1 MSMRKLIPTS
11 RLGAGR
17 PGVGRIGTA
26 RRAAVRNQA
35 FQAGLT
41 PLPVRPDSWVLIPAL
56 LLLSTGVVMVGSAS
70 IAIAE
75 GQGVASY
82 HYLLRHLLY
91 IAMGV
96 ALALSLRVIPM
107 AFLERISRPLMALS
121 VLLLLMVFVPGLG
134 HTVNG
139 SARWIRLGLLNFQA
153 VEAVK
158 LMVII
163 YLAGYLARKAQ
174 LVQTRFFDTLK
185 PLIFAGLLSVILL
198 LQPDMGSAAV
208 ITAIVAGMVWL
219 AGAAWRHIFVLGL
232 LTLPAFGFAAMEP
245 YRLRRIVS
253 FMDPWA
259 DPFASG
265 FQLTQALI
273 AVGRG
278 ELFGVG
284 IGASIQKLFYLPEAH
299 TDFVFA
305 VLAEEFGLL
314 GVACVLLLFLV
325 LVLRSLRLSRL
336 AAEAGMPFHA
346 CMAAAFGIWL
356 GCQAF
361 INVGVNMG
369 LLPTKGLTLPFLSY
383 GGSSMLILFAMM
395 GLVLRIEL
403 ELVLRHHGHL
413 GDLGRLLA
421 GLQPCRGWNIPGH
434 VDVGSR
440 QWGLAANIRRTSQ
453 HHQEPCFFE

>member
-1 MSMRKLIPTS
+1 MKKM
-11 RLGAGR
+11 
-17 PGVGRIGTA
+17 TA
-26 RRAAVRNQA
+26 TTKQQGNRGQA
-35 FQAGLT
+35 FHAGSI
-41 PLPVRPDSWVLIPAL
+41 PVPVRPDAWVLLPAL
-56 LLLSTGVVMVGSAS
+56 LLLSIGIVMVGSAS

-75 GQGVASY
+75 GQGVSTY
-82 HYLLRHLLY
+82 HYLLRHLVY
-91 IAMGV
+91 ITVGV
-96 ALALSLRVIPM
+96 SLALMLKVIPM
-107 AFLERISRPLMALS
+107 AFLERISRPMLALS
-121 VLLLLMVFVPGLG
+121 ILLLLLVLVPGVG

-139 SARWIRLGLLNFQA
+139 STRWIRLGFVNFQV

-174 LVQTRFFDTLK
+174 LVQSRFFDTFK
-185 PLIFAGLLSVILL
+185 PLLYAGLLSAILL

-299 TDFVFA
+299 TDFIFA
-305 VLAEEFGLL
+305 VLAEETGLA
-314 GVACVLLLFLV
+314 GVIVVLALFLLLVTRIMVIGIMAHRNGKPF
-325 LVLRSLRLSRL
+325 
-336 AAEAGMPFHA
+336 AGFVA
-346 CMAAAFGIWL
+346 YGIGLWIGL
-356 GCQAF
+356 QAMVS
-361 INVGVNMG
+361 VGVNLG
-369 LLPTKGLTLPFLSY
+369 VLPTKGLTLPLISS
-383 GGSSMLILFAMM
+383 GGSSMLMTLVAI
-395 GLVLRIEL
+395 GIVLRIKYEMDRDN
-403 ELVLRHHGHL
+403 VIY
-413 GDLGRLLA
+413 
-421 GLQPCRGWNIPGH
+421 CRKKKQLKGVP
-434 VDVGSR
+434 
-440 QWGLAANIRRTSQ
+440 
-453 HHQEPCFFE
+453 E

>member
-1 MSMRKLIPTS
+1 MKKM
-11 RLGAGR
+11 
-17 PGVGRIGTA
+17 TA
-26 RRAAVRNQA
+26 TTKQQGNRGQA
-35 FQAGLT
+35 FHAGSI
-41 PLPVRPDSWVLIPAL
+41 PVPVRPDAWVLLPAL
-56 LLLSTGVVMVGSAS
+56 LLLSIGIVMVGSAS

-75 GQGVASY
+75 GQGVSTY
-82 HYLLRHLLY
+82 HYLLRHLVY
-91 IAMGV
+91 ITVGV
-96 ALALSLRVIPM
+96 SLALMLKVIPM
-107 AFLERISRPLMALS
+107 AFLERISRPMLALS
-121 VLLLLMVFVPGLG
+121 ILLLLLVLVPGVG

-139 SARWIRLGLLNFQA
+139 STRWIRLGFVNFQV

-174 LVQTRFFDTLK
+174 LVQSRFFDTFK
-185 PLIFAGLLSVILL
+185 PLLYAGLLSAILL

-299 TDFVFA
+299 TDFIFA
-305 VLAEEFGLL
+305 VLAEETGLA
-314 GVACVLLLFLV
+314 GVIVVLALFLLLVTRIMVIGIMAHRNGKPF
-325 LVLRSLRLSRL
+325 
-336 AAEAGMPFHA
+336 AGFVA
-346 CMAAAFGIWL
+346 YGIGLWIGL
-356 GCQAF
+356 QAMVS
-361 INVGVNMG
+361 VGVNLG
-369 LLPTKGLTLPFLSY
+369 VLPTKGLTLPLISS
-383 GGSSMLILFAMM
+383 GGSSMLMTLVAI
-395 GLVLRIEL
+395 GIVLRIKYEMDRDN
-403 ELVLRHHGHL
+403 VIY
-413 GDLGRLLA
+413 
-421 GLQPCRGWNIPGH
+421 CRKKKQLKGAP
-434 VDVGSR
+434 
-440 QWGLAANIRRTSQ
+440 
-453 HHQEPCFFE
+453 E

>member
-1 MSMRKLIPTS
+1 MP
-11 RLGAGR
+11 
-17 PGVGRIGTA
+17 V
-26 RRAAVRNQA
+26 
-35 FQAGLT
+35 
-41 PLPVRPDSWVLIPAL
+41 PVRPDAWVLLPAL
-56 LLLSTGVVMVGSAS
+56 LLLSIGIVMVGSAS

-75 GQGVASY
+75 GQGASTY
-82 HYLLRHLLY
+82 HYLLRHLVY
-91 IAMGV
+91 ITVGVSLAM
-96 ALALSLRVIPM
+96 LLKVIPI
-107 AFLERISRPLMALS
+107 AFLERVSRPMLALS
-121 VLLLLMVFVPGLG
+121 ILLLLIVLVPGIG

-139 SARWIRLGLLNFQA
+139 STRWIRLGFVNFQV

-174 LVQTRFFDTLK
+174 LVQSRFFDTFK
-185 PLIFAGLLSVILL
+185 PLLYAGLLSAILL

-299 TDFVFA
+299 TDFIFA
-305 VLAEEFGLL
+305 VLAEEFGLA
-314 GVACVLLLFLV
+314 GVIAVLLLFLL
-325 LVLRSLRLSRL
+325 LVTRIMVIGIMAHRSDKPF
-336 AAEAGMPFHA
+336 AGFVA
-346 CMAAAFGIWL
+346 YGIGLWIGL
-356 GCQAF
+356 QAVVS
-361 INVGVNMG
+361 VGVNLG
-369 LLPTKGLTLPFLSY
+369 VLPTKGLTLPLISS
-383 GGSSMLILFAMM
+383 GGSSMLMTLVAI
-395 GLVLRIEL
+395 GIVLRIKYEMDRDN
-403 ELVLRHHGHL
+403 VTYFRNKKHL
-413 GDLGRLLA
+413 KEA
-421 GLQPCRGWNIPGH
+421 P
-434 VDVGSR
+434 
-440 QWGLAANIRRTSQ
+440 
-453 HHQEPCFFE
+453 E

>member
-1 MSMRKLIPTS
+1 MKKMTIAMKQ
-11 RLGAGR
+11 
-17 PGVGRIGTA
+17 PGNRS
-26 RRAAVRNQA
+26 QA
-35 FQAGLT
+35 FQTGSM
-41 PLPVRPDSWVLIPAL
+41 PVPVRLDGWVLLPAL
-56 LLLSTGVVMVGSAS
+56 MLLSIGIVMVGSAS

-75 GQGVASY
+75 SQGVGTY
-82 HYLLRHLLY
+82 HYLLRHLVF
-91 IAMGV
+91 IATGIF
-96 ALALSLRVIPM
+96 LALILKVIPM
-107 AFLERISRPLMALS
+107 AFLERVSRPMLALS
-121 VLLLLMVFVPGLG
+121 ILLLLIVLVPGIG

-139 SARWIRLGLLNFQA
+139 STRWIRLGFVNFQV

-174 LVQTRFFDTLK
+174 LVQSRFFDTFK
-185 PLIFAGLLSVILL
+185 PLMYAGLLSAILL

-278 ELFGVG
+278 EMFGVG

-299 TDFVFA
+299 TDFIFA
-305 VLAEEFGLL
+305 VLAEEFGLA
-314 GVACVLLLFLV
+314 GVIAVLLLFLL
-325 LVLRSLRLSRL
+325 LVTRIMVIGIMAHRNDKPF
-336 AAEAGMPFHA
+336 AGFVA
-346 CMAAAFGIWL
+346 YGIGLWIGL
-356 GCQAF
+356 QAVVS
-361 INVGVNMG
+361 VGVNLG
-369 LLPTKGLTLPFLSY
+369 VLPTKGLTLPLISS
-383 GGSSMLILFAMM
+383 GGSSMLMTLVAI
-395 GLVLRIEL
+395 GIVLRIKYEMDRDNVTYFRKKKSL
-403 ELVLRHHGHL
+403 KG
-413 GDLGRLLA
+413 
-421 GLQPCRGWNIPGH
+421 
-434 VDVGSR
+434 
-440 QWGLAANIRRTSQ
+440 AAK
-453 HHQEPCFFE
+453 